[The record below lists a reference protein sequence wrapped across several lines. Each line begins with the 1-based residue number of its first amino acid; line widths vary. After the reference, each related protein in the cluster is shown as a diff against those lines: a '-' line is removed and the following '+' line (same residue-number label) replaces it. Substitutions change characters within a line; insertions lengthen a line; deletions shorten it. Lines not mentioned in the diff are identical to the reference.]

1 MRRFVGISLFLI
13 STTGMQAAVQY
24 KYSAPALFGESATQ
38 LTYTPMAF
46 VTANTTINL
55 PDPSVVVT
63 TPTTGSVPT
72 QIQILSPTTTAAQ
85 FNVMYSDGTTIESN
99 FGVNFIHEG
108 SFPNGAGV
116 RLTITAVPV
125 FTKSFVPS
133 TILPNGTSTLS
144 FNISNPTALTMMGVA
159 FTDALPAGVIVAT
172 PSVLTGACQGGSITA
187 SAGSSSVSLSGATF
201 APGATCTFSVNVV
214 GTTEGSHANS
224 AQVTTTNEGNGGTAT
239 ATLLVGTP
247 PSLTKSFG
255 QASVGAMSSVVLS
268 FTLKNPNASVTLDGL
283 SFSDSLPAGL
293 VISTPN
299 GLTGSC
305 GGGTITAVAGT
316 STVSLSGATLAAGAS
331 CTFSLNVTNNAT
343 IAGSLTNT
351 TSTVTSNEAPPGAA
365 ASAALFLG
373 NPFQFSY
380 AANLNLGESYI
391 DIANTGASGAS
402 LLGPG
407 FGAATGNICAN
418 VYAFDPGEELIA
430 CCSCL
435 ITPDQTVNLGVNR
448 DLSVKT
454 LTGVVPTSVTVAVL
468 STLAG
473 GDGTGTSCANSAAMV
488 ATAALA
494 NGVAAWGTTL
504 HATPTAALAT
514 TERAFS
520 GATLNSGELASL
532 GGRCASILGNGSGF
546 GVCNSC
552 RAGALGSVPSQ
563 Q

>member
-1 MRRFVGISLFLI
+1 MHKFLGISLFLI
-13 STTGMQAAVQY
+13 STAGVQAAVQY
-24 KYSAPALFGESATQ
+24 TYSAPALFGESATQ
-38 LTYTPMAF
+38 LTYTATAF
-46 VTANTTINL
+46 VTTNITINL

-72 QIQILSPTTTAAQ
+72 QIQIQNPTTTSAL
-85 FNVMYSDGTTIESN
+85 FNVTYSDGTTIESN

-144 FNISNPTALTMMGVA
+144 FNISNPTLLTMMGVA

-172 PSVLTGACQGGSITA
+172 PNGLTGTCQGGSITA
-187 SAGSSSVSLSGATF
+187 TAGSSSVSLSGATF
-201 APGATCTFSVNVV
+201 APSATCTFSVTVV

-239 ATLLVGTP
+239 ATLRVGTAP
-247 PSLTKSFG
+247 ILTKSFG
-255 QASVGAMSSVVLS
+255 QLSVGAMSSASLS
-268 FTLKNPNASVTLDGL
+268 FTLKNPNASLTLDGL
-283 SFSDSLPAGL
+283 SFSDTLPAGL

-316 STVSLSGATLAAGAS
+316 SLVSLSGATLAAGAS
-331 CTFSLNVTNNAT
+331 CTFSVNVMNNAT
-343 IAGSLTNT
+343 VAGSVTNT
-351 TSTVTSNEAPPGAA
+351 TSTVTSNEAPAGAA
-365 ASAALFLG
+365 ASATLFLG
-373 NPFQFSY
+373 DPFLVSY
-380 AANLNLGESYI
+380 AANLNIGESFI
-391 DIANTGASGAS
+391 DIVNTGANGAP

-407 FGAATGNICAN
+407 FGGAAGNICAN
-418 VYAFDPGEELIA
+418 VYAFDQGEELVA

-448 DLSVKT
+448 DLTVKT
-454 LTGVVPTSVTVAVL
+454 LTGVVPTSVVIKVL
-468 STLAG
+468 ATLAG
-473 GDGTGTSCANSAAMV
+473 AGGTGTSCTNSAATV
-488 ATAALA
+488 ATATLA

-504 HATPTAALAT
+504 HGTPTAAFAT
-514 TERAFS
+514 TERPFL
-520 GATLNSGELASL
+520 GATLSTGELASI
-532 GGRCASILGNGSGF
+532 GGRCASILGNGSTF
-546 GVCNSC
+546 GVCSSC
-552 RAGALGSVPSQ
+552 KAGALGGAPSQ